1 MNGMPTVPVADL
13 VVHPRDRDLI
23 AGTHGRSAYVMD
35 ISPLQELNQ
44 DVLEKDVFLFSPKP
58 AMAFQYRALSNDQF
72 LAEKRFIAHNPE
84 IGPLISYYLKETISM
99 EKEKGS
105 VEERDAAQARKKSS
119 KAKASVKI
127 TILNQTGEMIRE
139 LKGPAERGMHRV
151 NWDLRHTT
159 PAQDPDSR
167 RRMRGPL
174 AEPGE
179 YTVKLTVGS
188 WERTVPLV
196 VEADPMLEISDADQ
210 NKRRE
215 SIKKLIPLQ
224 ATSYSARK
232 QASSLDRNIK
242 DFKKSLPELPDISK
256 DLRKRLDAVAEE
268 VGKLASELNSLNS
281 RITRIYSQIT
291 GSPFAPTVTQ
301 VRVLDELAPK
311 LETLVSSLNQL
322 ITEKIPELNRV
333 MNEEKIP
340 RIKTGKPI
348 KIKR

>member
-1 MNGMPTVPVADL
+1 
-13 VVHPRDRDLI
+13 
-23 AGTHGRSAYVMD
+23 
-35 ISPLQELNQ
+35 
-44 DVLEKDVFLFSPKP
+44 
-58 AMAFQYRALSNDQF
+58 
-72 LAEKRFIAHNPE
+72 
-84 IGPLISYYLKETISM
+84 
-99 EKEKGS
+99 
-105 VEERDAAQARKKSS
+105 
-119 KAKASVKI
+119 
-127 TILNQTGEMIRE
+127 
-139 LKGPAERGMHRV
+139 
-151 NWDLRHTT
+151 
-159 PAQDPDSR
+159 
-167 RRMRGPL
+167 MRGPL

-210 NKRRE
+210 NKRWE

-242 DFKKSLPELPDISK
+242 DFKKSLSELPDISK

-340 RIKTGKPI
+340 RIKTGEPI